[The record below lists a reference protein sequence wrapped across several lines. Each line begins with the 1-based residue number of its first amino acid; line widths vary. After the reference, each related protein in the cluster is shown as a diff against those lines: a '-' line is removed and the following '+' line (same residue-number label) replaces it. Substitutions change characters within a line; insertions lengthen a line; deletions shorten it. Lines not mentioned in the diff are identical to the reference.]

1 MEDSDA
7 MAGIGSRLREERERV
22 GLTQTALASMTQVS
36 KVTQL
41 KYEYGTT
48 MPNASYLAMFAK
60 AGADILYIV
69 TGTRAVGPDPL
80 DSRSVIVSA
89 EEAALLDN
97 YKHADEQGRDAARRV
112 LSSLAKQRKAA

>member
-7 MAGIGSRLREERERV
+7 MAGIGARLKEERERL
-22 GLTQTALASMTQVS
+22 GFTQMAFASMAQVS
-36 KVTQL
+36 KLTQL
-41 KYEYGTT
+41 KYESGTT
-48 MPNASYLAMFAK
+48 MPNASYLALFAK
-60 AGADILYIV
+60 RGGDVLYVV
-69 TGTRAVGPDPL
+69 TGTRAVGPDPM

-112 LSSLAKQRKAA
+112 LSSLAKQKAA